1 MNRLKNHKLVLPFSV
16 LLLFLLNVLQG
27 SLSEL
32 LPDEAYYWVYSQYLD
47 WGFFDHPPLVA
58 VWIWISHLFFGDEV
72 GVRFFSAVSFSI
84 LIFLVWG
91 TIHHPIKRQYTGLFI
106 LIAFS
111 TVLLN
116 AYGFI
121 TTPDT
126 PLLVFFSL
134 FLFTY
139 KRYLIKKDILNYF
152 LFTLAITGM
161 MYSKYQGVLIILFVL
176 LSNWKLV
183 KDTKLWWVVLG
194 SLVLYTPHLYWQN
207 ANDFPSF
214 RYHLYERA
222 SIASYRLE
230 YTLMHFLN
238 AIAILGFTSIIM
250 YKAFF
255 KGIKNKD
262 PFQKG
267 LNFIVVGFF
276 LFFLIAS
283 FRGHVQAQWIAP
295 IMIPL
300 ILISFDYL
308 IKYKKDIPIFT
319 YLAVMNIGILL
330 FARIIIANEAIS
342 PFRLEFHGNKQWT
355 SNVKEQ
361 TKNSDKLFINSFQNA
376 SVYWFYTREKSHY
389 QKNYSGRKNQFD
401 FIPNN
406 RVFNSDSIAYLTR
419 VPKKYTK
426 VRMKCSGN
434 DSIFLSY
441 IPNYRPLFELEMNF
455 VDPDKIKFNTTSV
468 NSCSV
473 LLKNPYDSY
482 IALNTLVIE
491 LVFQNKKGDKIYS
504 IPTESNKKKIKPH
517 SQEVILLEFDGK
529 KIDKS
534 GEYATLGIGM
544 KTSEKMD
551 LVKVSSLYEFDL
563 VD

>member
-111 TVLLN
+111 TMLLN

-455 VDPDKIKFNTTSV
+455 VDPDQIKFNTTSV